1 MGVYMINKEKFYET
15 IEKRK
20 NLHINYPNLE
30 EEVWRPRLEALGEDE
45 DEIIEF
51 MDNADKE
58 VLEALWSVYD
68 DLIDKFP
75 SEKMDKAID
84 RYLDNYHKAYD

>member
-1 MGVYMINKEKFYET
+1 MINIEKFYET

-20 NLHINYPNLE
+20 SLHINYPNLE
-30 EEVWRPRLEALGEDE
+30 EEVWKPRLDALGEDE

-58 VLEALWSVYD
+58 VLEAFWPVYD
-68 DLIDKFP
+68 DLMDKFP

-84 RYLDNYHKAYD
+84 RYLENYKKVCN

>member
-1 MGVYMINKEKFYET
+1 MINKEKFYKT

-20 NLHINYPNLE
+20 SLHINYPNLE
-30 EEVWRPRLEALGEDE
+30 EEVWKPRLEALGEDE

-51 MDNADKE
+51 MDSADNE

-68 DLIDKFP
+68 DLMDKFP

-84 RYLDNYHKAYD
+84 RYLENYKKTYN

>member
-1 MGVYMINKEKFYET
+1 MINKEKFYET

-20 NLHINYPNLE
+20 SLNINYPNLE
-30 EEVWRPRLEALGEDE
+30 EEVWQPRLEALGEDE

-68 DLIDKFP
+68 DLMDKFP

-84 RYLDNYHKAYD
+84 RYLENYKKAYN